1 MSTSLETPDQTDFVE
16 RRNPHGGSTATVR
29 ERRQFGGSHPGLS
42 AEAQELASAI
52 DDYKLRHRR
61 RFIDY
66 EEILAVVK
74 SLGYHR

>member
-1 MSTSLETPDQTDFVE
+1 MSTTVEIPEQTDFVE
-16 RRNPHGGSTATVR
+16 RRSPHGDNAATVR

>member
-1 MSTSLETPDQTDFVE
+1 MSTSVETPELTDFVE
-16 RRNPHGGSTATVR
+16 RRNPLGANGPTVR

-42 AEAQELASAI
+42 ADAQELASAI

>member
-1 MSTSLETPDQTDFVE
+1 MSSTLEAAELTDFVD
-16 RRNPHGGSTATVR
+16 RRNPHGGSHPAVR

-42 AEAQELASAI
+42 PEAEELALAI

-66 EEILAVVK
+66 EEILAVLK
-74 SLGYHR
+74 GLGYHR

>member
-1 MSTSLETPDQTDFVE
+1 MSTTVETPERTNFVD
-16 RRNPHGGSTATVR
+16 RRNPHGGNAPTVR
-29 ERRQFGGSHPGLS
+29 ERRQFGGTHPGLS
-42 AEAQELASAI
+42 PEAQEMASAI